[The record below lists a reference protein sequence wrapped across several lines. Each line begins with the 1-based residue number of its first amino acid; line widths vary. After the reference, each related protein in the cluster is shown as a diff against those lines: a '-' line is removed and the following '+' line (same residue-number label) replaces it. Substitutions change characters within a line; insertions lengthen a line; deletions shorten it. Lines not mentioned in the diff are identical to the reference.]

1 MSSRAWV
8 LDLARGVTQN
18 EAIADHNKE
27 LIEDENLDD
36 ELKEKIRQLDKMT
49 VDLRREEQSYLL
61 EQGENPNPLVWCLV
75 KHSSDAYGH
84 LVEVYE
90 ANPCEKTE
98 SLMKKQS
105 AIFAGYLSI
114 FLGMEFQTCQRCLD
128 DALMVKEHDEKT
140 NSAKIELNDKGD
152 E

>member
-1 MSSRAWV
+1 MSSRAWT
-8 LDLARGVTQN
+8 LDLLRGITQN

-27 LIEDENLDD
+27 LIEDENLDG
-36 ELKEKIRQLDKMT
+36 ELKNKIRQLDKMT
-49 VDLRREEQSYLL
+49 VALRREEQSYLL

-90 ANPCEKTE
+90 ANPCEKAE
-98 SLMKKQS
+98 ELMKKQS
-105 AIFAGYLSI
+105 AILAGYLSI
-114 FLGMEFQTCQRCLD
+114 FLGVEFQTCQRCLD
-128 DALMVKEHDEKT
+128 DQLLIKEHDKKIH
-140 NSAKIELNDKGD
+140 SAIIKSNDKGD

>member
-8 LDLARGVTQN
+8 LDLVRVITQN

-61 EQGENPNPLVWCLV
+61 EQGERPNPLVWCLV

-84 LVEVYE
+84 SVEVYE

-98 SLMKKQS
+98 GLMKKQS

-128 DALMVKEHDEKT
+128 DALIVQQVEKER
-140 NSAKIELNDKGD
+140 SAKIKENDGGD